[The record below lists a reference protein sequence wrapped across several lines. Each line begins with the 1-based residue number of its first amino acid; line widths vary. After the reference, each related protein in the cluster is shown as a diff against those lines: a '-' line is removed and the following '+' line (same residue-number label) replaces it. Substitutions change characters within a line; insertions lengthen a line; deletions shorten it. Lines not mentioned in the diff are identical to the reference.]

1 MSVYKKRFDLNCKN
15 RRYSLGKNI
24 FNEDLNDKT
33 VIYIKT
39 RGKLFDSQ
47 RNLCESLM
55 KEEEWLSERMY

>member
-1 MSVYKKRFDLNCKN
+1 MSVYKNRFDLNWKN

-39 RGKLFDSQ
+39 RGKSFHSQ
-47 RNLCESLM
+47 GNLCESLM
-55 KEEEWLSERMY
+55 KGEEWLFERVY